1 MTELTV
7 DKYQSDS
14 NLQAVDAFAKLV
26 VLLVKYADGAQSMTR
41 VNLVSKVLSVVTRS
55 LVREYESNKFKFDQ
69 RPFYRLFVQWLEGFN
84 AAEFEAINFQVL
96 TVFSNTF
103 HSLQPGR
110 LPGFG
115 FAWLELISHR
125 MFMPKLLLAKN
136 QKGWQLIQR
145 LLIDLLKFLE
155 PYMAQGTS
163 LSQISS
169 LSQIWPQLH
178 RGVNS
183 DFYL

>member
-1 MTELTV
+1 MLKGDDMSHRFFRVVTELTV

-103 HSLQPGR
+103 HSLQPCQDLALHGWSSSPIVCSCR
-110 LPGFG
+110 SYCWPRTRRDGSSSSGF
-115 FAWLELISHR
+115 
-125 MFMPKLLLAKN
+125 
-136 QKGWQLIQR
+136 
-145 LLIDLLKFLE
+145 
-155 PYMAQGTS
+155 
-163 LSQISS
+163 
-169 LSQIWPQLH
+169 
-178 RGVNS
+178 
-183 DFYL
+183 